1 MKRTLQVMMV
11 MFISLSVFAQD
22 GAVTGKV
29 TAESGEG
36 LPGVNVVLKGTTVGS
51 ITDAEGNYRI
61 TANDGIL
68 VFSFIGYTAQEVPV
82 EGRSVIDIVMAE
94 DVKTLEQVV
103 VVGYGTQR
111 RKDLTTSVVTVS
123 QEDFK
128 DRPIVSATEGLQGKA
143 AGVQVIQPSGKPGG
157 DISVR
162 VRGSTSVQAGN
173 EPLYVIDG
181 VPTTDIRGL
190 NANDIETMSVL
201 KDASSAS
208 IYGARAA
215 NGVVL
220 ITTKRGKS
228 DVPVLQFNAYAG
240 FSKIGKQIDVL
251 NTEQYANLMEDVLG
265 SGSVTSTNYTDWQK
279 EVFSTGSNQN
289 YQLSY
294 SGGNEKSRYYVSGG
308 YLHNKGIVRPATY
321 DRYTL
326 RLNLDNQV
334 NNWFKIGT
342 SINFI
347 NSKYHNTQD
356 NASSGRGGVIMSALN
371 TPPFLNVFK
380 ADGSGQFDP
389 NPFQPSWENPV
400 AYMEGPDEGTTDNRL
415 IGNVTGEVK
424 LLQGLTFKTNLG
436 IDYTNHL
443 YNFYLDPFRTVVGR
457 DPSNHGLGRAEHSS
471 TSAWLSENTLNYATS
486 VGQHNFS
493 VLAGMTVQESSWEYS
508 YMEGKDFP
516 DDSKIKTLNAA
527 NEITSGRTEESD
539 WAIYSFLGRVTYDY
553 EGKYLFT
560 GTLRRDGSSRFSEG
574 RQWGTFPSAS
584 IGWRLSAEPFM
595 ENVSIVDD
603 LKLRAGWG
611 KNGNQEGINNYASY
625 TQYTFVRQAATGAGP
640 SIVREPT
647 LGNQA
652 ITWEETTQTNIG
664 LDLSILSSR
673 INFTFDAYFKE
684 TSGLLLD
691 VELPDYS
698 GYEYIRLNAG
708 SMENKGLEFSISTV
722 NVDKKFKW
730 NTDFNISIN
739 RNKVK
744 SLELNE
750 VYYYAPIYSN
760 NQQAIVMRPG
770 LPLGTFFGYISEGV
784 DPETG
789 NIKYKDLN
797 NNGTI
802 NEADR
807 TIIGYAQPNFTYGMT
822 NSFSFKN
829 FNLSVF
835 LQGSQGNDIFNATR
849 VDLEGMFD
857 HKNQSTDVLRRWE
870 EEGDITDIPKAT
882 PGNVDNVRNS
892 SRFVE
897 NGSYLRVK
905 SISLTYNVN
914 ADLLRK
920 IGISRLSLYA
930 TGQNLFTI
938 TDYSGFDPEVN
949 AFGTIRSNSDP
960 NGSVSKGTELGVD
973 YGTYPQSKAVIFGM
987 NVQF

>member
-1 MKRTLQVMMV
+1 MV
-11 MFISLSVFAQD
+11 VLLSALRVFAQD
-22 GAVTGKV
+22 GNVTGKV
-29 TAESGEG
+29 TAQSGEG

-61 TANDGIL
+61 TATDGTL
-68 VFSFIGYTAQEVPV
+68 VFSFIGYTAQEVPI
-82 EGRSVIDIVMAE
+82 EGRSVIDVVMAE
-94 DVKTLEQVV
+94 DVTTLEQVV
-103 VVGYGTQR
+103 VVGYGTQK
-111 RKDLTTSVVTVS
+111 RKDLTTAVVTVS
-123 QEDFK
+123 QNDFR
-128 DRPIVSATEGLQGKA
+128 DRPIISATEGLQGKA

-181 VPTTDIRGL
+181 VPTTDVRGL

-228 DVPVLQFNAYAG
+228 DTPVLQFDAYAG
-240 FSKIGKQIDVL
+240 FSTIGKQLDVL
-251 NTEQYANLMEDVLG
+251 NTEQYTELMDTVLG
-265 SGSVTSTNYTDWQK
+265 PGSVTSTNQTDWQD
-279 EVFSTGSNQN
+279 EIYSTGSNQN

-308 YLHNKGIVRPATY
+308 YLHNKGIVRPASY

-326 RLNLDNQV
+326 RLNLDNQL
-334 NNWFKIGT
+334 NKWLKIGT
-342 SINFI
+342 SLNFI

-371 TPPFLNVFK
+371 TPPFLNVYK

-400 AYMEGPDEGTTDNRL
+400 AYMEGPDEGTTDNRF
-415 IGNVTGEVK
+415 IGNITGEVK
-424 LLQGLTFKTNLG
+424 LLEGLTFKTNLG

-457 DPSNHGLGRAEHSS
+457 DPSNHGLGRAERSS
-471 TSAWLSENTLNYATS
+471 TAAWLSENTLNYATS
-486 VGQHNFS
+486 IGQHNFS
-493 VLAGMTVQESSWEYS
+493 VLAGMTVQESKWEYS

-516 DDSKIKTLNAA
+516 DNSKVKTLNAA
-527 NEITSGRTEESD
+527 NEIVSARTEESD
-539 WAIYSFLGRVTYDY
+539 WAIYSFLGRITYDY

-574 RQWGTFPSAS
+574 NQWGTFPSAS

-595 ENVSIVDD
+595 SDISFIDD

-625 TQYTFVRQAATGAGP
+625 TQYNFVRQNATGGGP
-640 SIVREPT
+640 SIAREPI
-647 LGNQA
+647 LGNRA

-664 LDLSILSSR
+664 IDLSILSSR
-673 INFTFDAYFKE
+673 VNFTFDAYLKE

-698 GYEYIRLNAG
+698 GYDFMRLNAG
-708 SMENKGLEFSISTV
+708 EMENKGLEFAVSTI

-730 NTDFNISIN
+730 NTDFNISFN

-770 LPLGTFFGYISEGV
+770 LPLGTFFGYVSEGV

-789 NIKYKDLN
+789 DIRYKDLN

-807 TIIGYAQPNFTYGMT
+807 TVIGYAQPDFIYGMT
-822 NSFSFKN
+822 NTFSFNN
-829 FNLSVF
+829 FSLSIF

-857 HKNQSTDVLRRWE
+857 HKNQSTEVLRRWR

-882 PGNVDNVRNS
+882 PGNLDNVRNS

-905 SISLTYNVN
+905 SISLMYNVN
-914 ADLLRK
+914 AALLRK
-920 IGISRLSLYA
+920 IGINRMSVYA

-938 TDYSGFDPEVN
+938 TDYSGLDPEVN
-949 AFGTIRSNSDP
+949 AFGGIFRADDP
-960 NGSVSKGTELGVD
+960 NAVNKGTELGVD
-973 YGTYPQSKAVIFGM
+973 YGTYPQSKAVIFGV